1 MWRAVMLLE
10 GLEEKEN
17 MKDTE
22 SIRKDNEAEYEGFSK
37 ITTKRRKGLWA
48 SWLVMKERTE
58 TEG

>member
-1 MWRAVMLLE
+1 MLLE

-37 ITTKRRKGLWA
+37 ITTKRRKGL
-48 SWLVMKERTE
+48 
-58 TEG
+58 